1 MIMSHHRFRE
11 KQYEVKLILVSLTR
25 KWILIV
31 LVIGV
36 TIVANESCFIFD
48 SLNIPRGG
56 YYGMASPPQ
65 ILTK

>member
-1 MIMSHHRFRE
+1 M
-11 KQYEVKLILVSLTR
+11 
-25 KWILIV
+25 

-36 TIVANESCFIFD
+36 TIVANESCFIID

-65 ILTK
+65 ILKNKLAFVSNIPSLPPPAHPNESLRLQYIPA